1 MQHKIEDVL
10 KNIEYHSNVN
20 LLDLKV
26 NDLKIN
32 SKNVE
37 KDDMFIAI
45 QGKKGNGY
53 KFVRE
58 AIERGASVILL
69 NEEYEKEI
77 ENLDVPC
84 VFVNNTNLILPC
96 IAKNVY
102 RIKEDIPFNLIGVT
116 GTNGKTSVTTITKR
130 VFRKMGYDV
139 GLIGTIDNY
148 INENRIEIE
157 TTTATT
163 PDCIELEKIMST
175 FIQENVDD
183 VIMEVSSMALKRNR
197 VNEWMYDIGVFLN
210 ISPEHLDDHGD
221 MDDYLKSKKELLFKS
236 KIAIV
241 NKDDRY
247 YDYMVEGIE
256 CDIISFGVGTVNKAD
271 IYATDIKYSN
281 TGVSFFINYNSKR
294 QLFTADIPCEF
305 AIYNTLAV
313 VAICLQKGIDLETIA
328 FLLQGTMSVDGRYDI
343 IPNDRCTVIIDYA
356 HTPAAL
362 ENLLSAI
369 RKNSLYNRVITVFG
383 CGGDRDKS
391 KRAPMGQISQIYSD
405 IVIVTSDNPRTE
417 NMYEIIKD
425 INKGMQDK
433 KVPYYN
439 IIDRKAAIEYAI
451 WKANR
456 NDVIVIA
463 GKGHE
468 CEQVIGMTQRHFSD
482 KSVAKWVLES
492 EKVTVMTDLILKL
505 VCESLELKEIGCDEN
520 LCNLNINSMDYIR
533 MISILEKYFNIE
545 FEDDMLSIKFFK
557 KVGDLIDCIKYK
569 LEEKS

>member
-1 MQHKIEDVL
+1 MKHKIEDVL
-10 KNIEYHSNVN
+10 KNIEYYSSVN
-20 LLDLKV
+20 LEGMVV

-32 SKNVE
+32 SKKVE

-77 ENLDVPC
+77 KGLEVPC
-84 VFVNNTNLILPC
+84 VFVSNTNLILPC

-102 RIKEDIPFNLIGVT
+102 RIKEDIQFHLIGVT

-130 VFRKMGYDV
+130 IFRKMGYNV

-148 INENRIEIE
+148 INENRIKIE

-175 FIQENVDD
+175 FIQENIND
-183 VIMEVSSMALKRNR
+183 VIMEVSSMALKRHR
-197 VNEWMYDIGVFLN
+197 VSEWTYDIGVFLN

-221 MDDYLKSKKELLFKS
+221 MDNYLKSKKELLLKS
-236 KIAIV
+236 KMAIV

-256 CDIISFGVGTVNKAD
+256 CEIISFGVGTENKAD
-271 IYATDIKYSN
+271 IYATDIKYLN
-281 TGVSFFINYNSKR
+281 TGVSFFVNYNAKK
-294 QLFTADIPCEF
+294 QLFTVDIPCEF

-313 VAICLQKGIDLETIA
+313 AAICLQKGIDLETIA
-328 FLLQGTMSVDGRYDI
+328 FLLQGTMNVDGRYDVI
-343 IPNDRCTVIIDYA
+343 QHNRCTVIIDYA

-362 ENLLSAI
+362 KNLLSAI
-369 RKNSLYNRVITVFG
+369 RENSLYNKVITVFG

-391 KRAPMGQISQIYSD
+391 KRAPMGQISQKYSD
-405 IVIVTSDNPRTE
+405 MVIVTSDNPRTE
-417 NMYEIIKD
+417 DMYEIIKD

-433 KVPYYN
+433 TVPYYN
-439 IIDRKAAIEYAI
+439 IADRKAAIEYAVG
-451 WKANR
+451 KANR
-456 NDVIVIA
+456 TDVVVIA

-468 CEQVIGMTQRHFSD
+468 CEQVIGTTKKYFSD
-482 KSVAKWVLES
+482 KAVAEWVLES
-492 EKVTVMTDLILKL
+492 EK
-505 VCESLELKEIGCDEN
+505 
-520 LCNLNINSMDYIR
+520 
-533 MISILEKYFNIE
+533 
-545 FEDDMLSIKFFK
+545 
-557 KVGDLIDCIKYK
+557 
-569 LEEKS
+569 